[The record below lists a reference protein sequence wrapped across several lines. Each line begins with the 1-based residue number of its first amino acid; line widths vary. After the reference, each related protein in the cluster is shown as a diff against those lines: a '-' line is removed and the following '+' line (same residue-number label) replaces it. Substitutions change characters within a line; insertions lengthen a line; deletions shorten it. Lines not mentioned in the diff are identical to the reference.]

1 MSRIFSFL
9 MIYLLITGS
18 GVLAQNSGSE
28 SEETNQKENNSEQ
41 ETARPEKINQ
51 EQANEYP
58 DPNLIPYR
66 TKKSALVHVLSLP
79 AKIWHLAW
87 TPLGATVI
95 WVEQSRIQ
103 EKAIKFFLNDDQT
116 AGFFPLVSF
125 GGNTG
130 AGGGLMVFDNNLFNK
145 RKRVKASFLYSSS
158 RNNISEIVYADSS
171 LFGSSFYFDV
181 TGS

>member
-1 MSRIFSFL
+1 VNRVFSFL
-9 MIYLLITGS
+9 IIFLLLITGS
-18 GVLAQNSGSE
+18 GLLAQNSGSE
-28 SEETNQKENNSEQ
+28 TEETNQEESNSEQ
-41 ETARPEKINQ
+41 QIAQSEKINQ

-66 TKKSALVHVLSLP
+66 TNKSPLVHFLSLP

-130 AGGGLMVFDNNLFNK
+130 AGG
-145 RKRVKASFLYSSS
+145 
-158 RNNISEIVYADSS
+158 ADG
-171 LFGSSFYFDV
+171 F
-181 TGS
+181 